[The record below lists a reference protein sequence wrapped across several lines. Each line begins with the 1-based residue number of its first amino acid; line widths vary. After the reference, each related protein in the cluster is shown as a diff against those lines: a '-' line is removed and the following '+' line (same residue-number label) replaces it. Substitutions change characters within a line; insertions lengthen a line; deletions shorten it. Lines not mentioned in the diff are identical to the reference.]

1 MSPDAGIH
9 GAHDRADPVAEADD
23 FVPEPPWLR
32 SRRRRAGVRAPL
44 SREAIVEAALRVLDR
59 EGLEGVSMRR
69 VAEELG
75 TGAGSLYW
83 HVGNKDELLGL
94 VFERVAGEVELPPP
108 DPARWQEQYKDVARN
123 ARRVLRSHRDIAR
136 WSLGRIPI
144 GPNTLR
150 VNEWQLSLLRAA
162 GIPDRVAALAG
173 DLFGLYVGA
182 HAFEETLGLSSPTG
196 EELPAEEVIAML
208 RGYLAS
214 LPPTRFP
221 NIVELVDE
229 LMAGGPDDRFEFG
242 LDLFVRGLAAHAS

>member
-1 MSPDAGIH
+1 MSSNARGDA
-9 GAHDRADPVAEADD
+9 ADD
-23 FVPEPPWLR
+23 RGDAAADEVVPEPPWVR
-32 SRRRRAGVRAPL
+32 SRRRRKAARAPL

-59 EGLEGVSMRR
+59 EGLEGVRMRR
-69 VAEELG
+69 VADELG
-75 TGAGSLYW
+75 TGPGSLYW

-108 DPARWQEQYKDVARN
+108 DPERWQEQYKEVARD
-123 ARRVLRSHRDIAR
+123 ARRVLRAHRDIAR
-136 WSLGRIPI
+136 WSLGRIPM

-150 VNEWQLSLLRAA
+150 VNEWQLALLRAA

-196 EELPAEEVIAML
+196 EEVAAEEVIAMM

-214 LPPTRFP
+214 LPRTRFP

-229 LMAGGPDDRFEFG
+229 LMAGGPDERFEFG
-242 LDLFVRGLAAHAS
+242 LDVLVRGLAAHAG